1 MSLPVGVGLGFRF
14 ELASAMF
21 EASAGAGPAWVE
33 IHPENY
39 LGRGGLFARH
49 LDRVLERWP
58 VLTHGL
64 TSCVGDPE
72 PFDRAHLAQLR
83 ALLRRTG
90 GRLHSEHL
98 CFGSAGGLYAHDLLP
113 LPFTDEAMANAVQRI
128 RELQGALEVE
138 IAIENTSYYAH
149 PGGLPVRSELSFL
162 LEVLERADAKL
173 LLDVN
178 NVFVNAVNHGFDAA
192 AFLDAIPPERVA
204 QIHVAGHLVRPDGL
218 IVDTHAEPV
227 RAEVLALVERTL
239 ARVGPGVPILLERDG
254 NFPPLAQLLAELDAL
269 ETLRSR
275 AAAPRDPGGP

>member
-1 MSLPVGVGLGFRF
+1 MSHPVGVGLGFRF
-14 ELASAMF
+14 ELAQALLD
-21 EASAGAGPAWVE
+21 GAPAVGPAWVE

-39 LGRGGLFARH
+39 LGRGGVFARH

-113 LPFTDEAMANAVQRI
+113 LPFTDEAVANAVQRI

-138 IAIENTSYYAH
+138 IAVENTSYYAH
-149 PGGLPVRSELSFL
+149 PGARRS
-162 LEVLERADAKL
+162 
-173 LLDVN
+173 
-178 NVFVNAVNHGFDAA
+178 AA
-192 AFLDAIPPERVA
+192 SS
-204 QIHVAGHLVRPDGL
+204 
-218 IVDTHAEPV
+218 
-227 RAEVLALVERTL
+227 
-239 ARVGPGVPILLERDG
+239 
-254 NFPPLAQLLAELDAL
+254 
-269 ETLRSR
+269 RSCWR
-275 AAAPRDPGGP
+275 CSSAPTPSSCST